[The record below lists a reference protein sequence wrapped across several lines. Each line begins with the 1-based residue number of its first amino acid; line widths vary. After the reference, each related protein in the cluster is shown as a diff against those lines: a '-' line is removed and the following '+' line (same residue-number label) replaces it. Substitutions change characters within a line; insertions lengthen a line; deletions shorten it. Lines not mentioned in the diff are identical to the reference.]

1 MISDADLMGDGMESG
16 AKLATYRLYV
26 EKISPFNHAAYGKNV
41 FLNSCIEELYM
52 KLENKKTNARGHIEH
67 MKKHIERLDE
77 YAQMAADLG
86 EDGVDHRPLGSSLRG
101 ARRKRQRGVGFWSCI
116 PQTSLPLCM

>member
-1 MISDADLMGDGMESG
+1 MQAEKQRAIEARWQFKLGLDDGFELPEKANIKTKPPNEISDADLMGDGMESG

-41 FLNSCIEELYM
+41 FLNTCIEELYM
-52 KLENKKTNARGHIEH
+52 KLENNKTNARGHIEH

-77 YAQMAADLG
+77 YA
-86 EDGVDHRPLGSSLRG
+86 
-101 ARRKRQRGVGFWSCI
+101 
-116 PQTSLPLCM
+116 